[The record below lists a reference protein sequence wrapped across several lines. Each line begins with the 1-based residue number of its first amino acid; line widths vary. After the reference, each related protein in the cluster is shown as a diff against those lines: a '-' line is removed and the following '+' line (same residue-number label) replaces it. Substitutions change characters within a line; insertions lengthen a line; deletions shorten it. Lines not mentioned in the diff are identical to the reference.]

1 MNASYELLIS
11 LNVRHSVI
19 SSVVVF
25 IEIKMLDHGWP
36 TLNFNNFPNQMI
48 SGRSLTEIQSMSN
61 QADTFL
67 DNDNFPSSDVIDYLL
82 QSVDYLSPLCVVP
95 SSSGVNSSNL
105 RPVDD
110 NTLQRLKKEAVPKGG
125 KGTTKASRSDH
136 VQ

>member
-1 MNASYELLIS
+1 MNASYEVLIG
-11 LNVRHSVI
+11 LNVRHFVI

-25 IEIKMLDHGWP
+25 IEIKMSDHGWP

-48 SGRSLTEIQSMSN
+48 SGLSLTQIQSMSN

-67 DNDNFPSSDVIDYLL
+67 DNDNFPSSNVIDSLL
-82 QSVDYLSPLCVVP
+82 QSVDHLSPQCVVP

-110 NTLQRLKKEAVPKGG
+110 NTLQRLKKRSSTKRHPK
-125 KGTTKASRSDH
+125 
-136 VQ
+136 

>member
-11 LNVRHSVI
+11 LIVRHFVI

-48 SGRSLTEIQSMSN
+48 SGLSLTQIQSMSN

-67 DNDNFPSSDVIDYLL
+67 DNDNFPSSDVIDSLL
-82 QSVDYLSPLCVVP
+82 QSVDHLSLQCVVP
-95 SSSGVNSSNL
+95 SSSVVNSSNL
-105 RPVDD
+105 KPVDD
-110 NTLQRLKKEAVPKGG
+110 NTLQRLKKEAVGTERHPK
-125 KGTTKASRSDH
+125 
-136 VQ
+136 